1 MSVNHEFVWGE
12 CRVVYD
18 TTPDI
23 APGETVKCRLIVK
36 NRIPAPKHIELK
48 WHLPEGWTVSGVR
61 HDYVLGSATRYTP
74 DTVEIPFEITAGE
87 KTEVTNRVIC
97 EITSATRPTAA
108 LIPVVFIG

>member
-1 MSVNHEFVWGE
+1 M
-12 CRVVYD
+12 
-18 TTPDI
+18 
-23 APGETVKCRLIVK
+23 
-36 NRIPAPKHIELK
+36 
-48 WHLPEGWTVSGVR
+48 
-61 HDYVLGSATRYTP
+61 LGSATRYTP